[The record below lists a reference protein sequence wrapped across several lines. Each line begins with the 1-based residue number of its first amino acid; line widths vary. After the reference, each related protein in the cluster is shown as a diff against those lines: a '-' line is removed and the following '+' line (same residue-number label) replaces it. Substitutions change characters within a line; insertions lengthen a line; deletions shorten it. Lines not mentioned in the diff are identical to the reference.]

1 MNYTGSTDGRIILFR
16 VNQWIGVAENM
27 AFVVKRSAS
36 ALRSSSFAIRPS
48 EWMGMKWVA
57 VALVMSFNS
66 SST

>member
-1 MNYTGSTDGRIILFR
+1 
-16 VNQWIGVAENM
+16 M

-36 ALRSSSFAIRPS
+36 ALRLSSFAIRPS